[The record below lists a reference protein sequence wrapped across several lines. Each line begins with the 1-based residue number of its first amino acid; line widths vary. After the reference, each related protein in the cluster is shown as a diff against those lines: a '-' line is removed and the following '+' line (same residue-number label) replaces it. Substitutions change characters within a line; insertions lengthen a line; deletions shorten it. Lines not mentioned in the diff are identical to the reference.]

1 MNLFKSTEFNKTKD
15 RLEELIEKKLI
26 NRRKH
31 PEHDLWIYA
40 YSKTCQLGQK
50 WEHWTEMCRGL
61 ILDAEGN
68 VIARPFAKF
77 FNWDEG
83 LNRGL
88 LHKKA
93 IVGFEKMD
101 GSLGI
106 VYYPPNATGPNDVCV
121 STKGSF
127 DSEQAIWAT
136 NFIRQMPQHLL
147 DELWEVDKTYTVLF
161 EIIYPESQIVV
172 NYGQRQDLVMLGM
185 AQKDNGAFI
194 PSYPGVLDGFSR
206 PRFLTNI
213 SPADVFDH
221 LKADNEEGYV
231 LLYEGNLLVKV
242 KFDEYVLLHRMVTK
256 YSKRQV
262 VEKLMQDWHW
272 KPDSKI
278 PNYKIVEIDRND
290 IVNGV
295 QKHLDIVYNFV
306 FEFVSSDKCKN
317 KKNFAEHV
325 TRNFKS
331 KEYKFISFLIFD
343 NWDND
348 PIKVSRQHILKNI
361 LNNRVTVNES
371 VD

>member
-1 MNLFKSTEFNKTKD
+1 MTFNIFRSGEFNKTKD
-15 RLEELIEKKLI
+15 RLEELVEKKLI

-50 WEHWTEMCRGL
+50 WEHWTETCRGL

-83 LNRGL
+83 LNRKL

-106 VYYPPNATGPNDVCV
+106 VYYPPDATGPNDVCV
-121 STKGSF
+121 ATKGSF

-136 NFIRQMPQHLL
+136 NFIRRMPQYLL

-161 EIIYPESQIVV
+161 EIIYPGNQIVV
-172 NYGQRQDLVMLGM
+172 NYGLREDLVMLGM
-185 AQKDNGAFI
+185 VQKDNGAFI

-272 KPDSKI
+272 EPDEELA
-278 PNYKIVEIDRND
+278 NYHVMEKDRQEIVGEIDGRISTAVEIASNLAKQNLQRKKVAEQIAQQNDRDLCFIAYDGVND
-290 IVNGV
+290 IPGV
-295 QKHLDIVYNFV
+295 TKRMRDLM
-306 FEFVSSDKCKN
+306 
-317 KKNFAEHV
+317 
-325 TRNFKS
+325 
-331 KEYKFISFLIFD
+331 
-343 NWDND
+343 
-348 PIKVSRQHILKNI
+348 LKNWKKR
-361 LNNRVTVNES
+361 LKNEG
-371 VD
+371 DE